1 MKAAER
7 HDYIERIVNLEGSIT
22 IASLKKHFPSISEM
36 TLRRD
41 LENMDHAKRIIR
53 VHGGARSI
61 ESTVGMEDDYLLRN
75 TLHKE
80 SKEQIAQKALSL
92 LRPNTCVFIGSGTT
106 TTELCRLIPQ
116 EHYLIYTSGLS
127 CAMELKRLKKAEVH
141 LLGGRLNTASLSIF
155 GSNALES
162 IRNIHFDLTV
172 IGSTGFHKDFGFTTE
187 NSEDDSLK
195 RALLQRAERR
205 AILMDSSKLG
215 RVSTYTF
222 AQPEEIDILVS
233 DDQLDAHARQ
243 YLLQRGVN
251 VL

>member
-1 MKAAER
+1 M
-7 HDYIERIVNLEGSIT
+7 
-22 IASLKKHFPSISEM
+22 
-36 TLRRD
+36 
-41 LENMDHAKRIIR
+41 
-53 VHGGARSI
+53 
-61 ESTVGMEDDYLLRN
+61 
-75 TLHKE
+75 
-80 SKEQIAQKALSL
+80 
-92 LRPNTCVFIGSGTT
+92 FIGSGTTT

-127 CAMELKRLKKAEVH
+127 CALELKRLKKAEVH
-141 LLGGRLNTASLSIF
+141 LLGGKLNTASLSIF

-162 IRNIHFDLTV
+162 IRNIHFDLTIV
-172 IGSTGFHKDFGFTTE
+172 GSTGFHKDFGFTTE